1 VRRFKEM
8 KKMLALMMA
17 GILMICCSIAGAET
31 EDPFRTMILSVLE
44 DGEEL
49 EEMYLDDLSDLLGI
63 EPSQYVE
70 ALWLMGDGLDGREV
84 LVIRAVDEE
93 NAEEIREMLEIYLE
107 LRRKETQNYL
117 PEAFQLLK
125 AAEVLR
131 EDDLLMLIVGRN
143 AQKEIKA
150 LIAAQ

>member
-1 VRRFKEM
+1 MRRFKEM
-8 KKMLALMMA
+8 KKMLALMTA
-17 GILMICCSIAGAET
+17 GILLICCSIAGAET

-70 ALWLMGDGLDGREV
+70 ALWLMSDGLDGREV